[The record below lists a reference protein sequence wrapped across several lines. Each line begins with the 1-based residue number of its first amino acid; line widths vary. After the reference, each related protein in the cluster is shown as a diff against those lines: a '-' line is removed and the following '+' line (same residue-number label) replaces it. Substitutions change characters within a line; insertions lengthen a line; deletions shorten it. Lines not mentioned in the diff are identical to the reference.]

1 MQNLRDKLLK
11 AGLVS
16 DEQAKRSETEPA
28 RPRRPDRPRDDR
40 PREARPRGD
49 RPAPDRPRQEHA
61 RGGAGGRPPPRD
73 PHGQE
78 AGPRI
83 PKLPPLPGSREHQ
96 RLESRKQLEIDRKL
110 RELAHANEIPA
121 APGEHTFYFVTR
133 KGRLRRLEITPEQ
146 AGQLERGELA
156 IVERREPS
164 AVEHALVLPAVA
176 EEMRALAEKSVRFL
190 NTPGAAVG
198 FMSDAELE
206 AQKQAD
212 AAMGPEVAD
221 APSAE
226 ASEPIE
232 DADGATEAS
241 GESPPPDE
249 EPST

>member
-16 DEQAKRSETEPA
+16 DEQAKRSETESA
-28 RPRRPDRPRDDR
+28 RPARRPDRPRDDR
-40 PREARPRGD
+40 PRG
-49 RPAPDRPRQEHA
+49 APT
-61 RGGAGGRPPPRD
+61 GRPPPREVRGHSPQRPEAGRHD
-73 PHGQE
+73 D

-96 RLESRKQLEIDRKL
+96 RLESKKQLEIDRKL
-110 RELAHANEIPA
+110 RELARANEVPA

-133 KGRLRRLEITPEQ
+133 KGRLRRLEITSEQ

-164 AVEHALVLPAVA
+164 AVEHALVPPAIA

-198 FMSDAELE
+198 FLSEAELE
-206 AQKQAD
+206 AKKEAD
-212 AAMGPEVAD
+212 AALGPEAAEAPARDPGPTAEETGSAQVEEAPPGPD
-221 APSAE
+221 AEPSA
-226 ASEPIE
+226 
-232 DADGATEAS
+232 
-241 GESPPPDE
+241 
-249 EPST
+249 